1 MTMETR
7 KTLNKVNT
15 MELVSMALLSAILL
29 IGQVSMSYLPNIE
42 IVSLLVYIY
51 TQIYRK
57 KAFLIIYVFVFL
69 EGCIYGFGLWWF
81 GYLYI
86 WSILALSVLLSKK
99 QQTSVVTTS
108 IILGAYGLSFGF
120 LYSIPY
126 FFAGG
131 WAAGFSYWIS
141 GIPFDLLHCGGNIAL
156 SLVCYKPLFT
166 LIGRLYHIHQ
176 KNAP

>member
-1 MTMETR
+1 METR

-15 MELVSMALLSAILL
+15 TELVSMALLSAILL
-29 IGQVSMSYLPNIE
+29 IGQVGMSYLPNIE

-86 WSILALSVLLSKK
+86 WSILALYVIFSKK
-99 QQTSVVTTS
+99 QPHWGIRTFLWLLVFHPLLLRRRMGCRLLL
-108 IILGAYGLSFGF
+108 LGVRHSLRPAPLRGERRRIAGLLPSD
-120 LYSIPY
+120 
-126 FFAGG
+126 
-131 WAAGFSYWIS
+131 S
-141 GIPFDLLHCGGNIAL
+141 GA
-156 SLVCYKPLFT
+156 SWET
-166 LIGRLYHIHQ
+166 
-176 KNAP
+176 A